1 MWCEKTIVSCG
12 ERRMRRRW
20 HGNIYI
26 RIPDLFFCNSEL
38 CDVAF
43 REKELAKKY
52 HDKLFKE
59 YCIADLS
66 RYKENKVCGVFF
78 RFFLLW
84 SFKIAY
90 PLIFVTTELTSLYC
104 FTSLVLDGALK
115 MKLYLEKVIDFF
127 LLCIFSVTLWYIKHF
142 WIDNDP
148 FKTELEIRRQYCPS
162 PLGGDAMYLMQSTA
176 LNYKQHTLSHPN
188 GPSLLTSAPP
198 AVHILH

>member
-1 MWCEKTIVSCG
+1 MFCTTNIQRYLQRQPHASPLVSFKFIHKMLNESESWASHVCQPAGIKIRLTWMWCEKTIVSCG

-26 RIPDLFFCNSEL
+26 RLPDLFFCNSEL

-115 MKLYLEKVIDFF
+115 MKLYLEKVIDVFSPMYFF
-127 LLCIFSVTLWYIKHF
+127 CYTLVHKALL
-142 WIDNDP
+142 N
-148 FKTELEIRRQYCPS
+148 RQWP
-162 PLGGDAMYLMQSTA
+162 
-176 LNYKQHTLSHPN
+176 
-188 GPSLLTSAPP
+188 
-198 AVHILH
+198 I